1 MRIQSGTNWDSQTSR
16 SWTDKSRTLRSRT
29 SRSPDIQVPG
39 HPGPRTSRSFGHPG
53 LSDFQVP
60 GHPGPRTSKSFGHP
74 GPRTSRSFGL
84 PGLILNCQNVHQVM
98 FPHQSVKVS
107 HRSQVSRVALVLPSQ
122 IPSPAPPFTDRFPK
136 KVFDTFPNALPLLGS
151 IKCERRQSNAEF
163 SISCRVNISL
173 QIPNV
178 HWFLGSR
185 QIHRSHPLVHG

>member
-1 MRIQSGTNWDSQTSR
+1 MKKFVCKYFELFQKLSNLPCKHNCVAGTHWNSLALVDSQTSR

-107 HRSQVSRVALVLPSQ
+107 QRSQVSRVALCMSKVEVL
-122 IPSPAPPFTDRFPK
+122 
-136 KVFDTFPNALPLLGS
+136 
-151 IKCERRQSNAEF
+151 
-163 SISCRVNISL
+163 
-173 QIPNV
+173 
-178 HWFLGSR
+178 
-185 QIHRSHPLVHG
+185 